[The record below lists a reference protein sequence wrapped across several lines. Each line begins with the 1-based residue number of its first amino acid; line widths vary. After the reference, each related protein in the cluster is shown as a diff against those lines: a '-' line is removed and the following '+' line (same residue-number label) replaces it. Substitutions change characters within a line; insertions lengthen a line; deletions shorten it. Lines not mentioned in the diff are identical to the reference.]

1 MDPAHLDELAKLEES
16 YWWHVAKRR
25 LAMDVA
31 SRFAAPPGLI
41 VEGGVGGARNL
52 LEFQRLGYRVHGL
65 DLMPEAIEYCHRRGI
80 ERADVHDLCRA
91 WPIDPGSASLVVM
104 LDVLEHLA
112 EPVLAL
118 EHAQNTL
125 APNGSILLTVPAW
138 PSLFGEWDRRL
149 GHFRRYTPAML
160 KQHVHS
166 AGLTMRWLNFWNA
179 FSLPPAIVLRLWQ
192 RWLPKSRAA
201 EFPRVSPITNRLLST
216 VASWERAFLRRC
228 PLPTGL
234 SLIAVV
240 GKSSS

>member
-31 SRFAAPPGLI
+31 SKFAAPPGLI

-125 APNGSILLTVPAW
+125 APNGSILLTVPAVRRVGSAAGAF
-138 PSLFGEWDRRL
+138 PSLHASDAQ
-149 GHFRRYTPAML
+149 TACP
-160 KQHVHS
+160 
-166 AGLTMRWLNFWNA
+166 
-179 FSLPPAIVLRLWQ
+179 Q
-192 RWLPKSRAA
+192 RWLDDAMA
-201 EFPRVSPITNRLLST
+201 QFLERV
-216 VASWERAFLRRC
+216 
-228 PLPTGL
+228 
-234 SLIAVV
+234 
-240 GKSSS
+240 